1 MKERKMG
8 DQKCYKMTTDSIQN
22 IPPHFASN
30 EGKKEKK
37 KKKGFYQET
46 KQTQTNPSRTWQT
59 SGFFPPFLIP
69 LMPVP

>member
-37 KKKGFYQET
+37 KKKVFTKKQNKHKQIHQEPG
-46 KQTQTNPSRTWQT
+46 KLLDFSLL
-59 SGFFPPFLIP
+59 F
-69 LMPVP
+69 

>member
-30 EGKKEKK
+30 GKK
-37 KKKGFYQET
+37 KKKVFTKKQNKNKQIHQEPG
-46 KQTQTNPSRTWQT
+46 KLLDFSLL
-59 SGFFPPFLIP
+59 F
-69 LMPVP
+69 

>member
-30 EGKKEKK
+30 GKK
-37 KKKGFYQET
+37 KKKSFYQET
-46 KQTQTNPSRTWQT
+46 KQKQTNPSRTWQT